1 MCDKCFYAF
10 LCCFLPCIEKREARH
25 ERKYDQEEAPR
36 PVESKSKARERGA
49 AAVKTSSPR
58 RRVSA
63 QHCQQV
69 HQDLVANLSQPMNG
83 KQTAAQFRLRMA
95 FSVTK
100 EHLSPD
106 FFTPVIRDLDTV
118 LFSGCLSDRTLVD
131 WKHMP
136 NTSRRTLFGLTL
148 PHGIS
153 RISKVEI
160 RLNTVMFDASSK
172 ENIWGTVVHEMVHA
186 YLTLTSGW
194 RGILMKHRGSP
205 FEVCCEA
212 AVGRLALEGLE
223 VRHVV

>member
-106 FFTPVIRDLDTV
+106 FFTPVIRDLTQ
-118 LFSGCLSDRTLVD
+118 C
-131 WKHMP
+131 
-136 NTSRRTLFGLTL
+136 
-148 PHGIS
+148 
-153 RISKVEI
+153 
-160 RLNTVMFDASSK
+160 SS
-172 ENIWGTVVHEMVHA
+172 
-186 YLTLTSGW
+186 
-194 RGILMKHRGSP
+194 
-205 FEVCCEA
+205 A
-212 AVGRLALEGLE
+212 AVSVIEPSSTGKTCRTHHAVHFLA
-223 VRHVV
+223 